1 MILKEAPVASLGGG
15 GGRPRPRRYL
25 GVLWRAVDAD
35 GSGDVACDEI
45 EQFVVDAP
53 EEGEAEFAAVLE
65 GLRTTARLLR
75 RRGAEPSPVV
85 QAFAAIADVAKKRGK
100 DAKNSLPTSALGAW
114 ARSLQ
119 LPGGVRVSRRQSAL
133 FGDRLDANGDGVVSR
148 SEFADWLFPRRP
160 LDDLKRCVGEVVDG
174 KYGGKVAHLWAKLAS
189 RAPEAGVGRGDA
201 QRKFRDAGLGYVSPA
216 EVDDLLAAA
225 GSRMSSTS
233 RRCERDVER
242 GAFDDQLRR
251 LLDDKARA
259 EAEARAAKAALSDA
273 QLDERRRACAPPEEA
288 RKKAH
293 PPAPPKKDILD
304 FGPPPPRPDPL
315 NGPSAREYGVDCTPL
330 MADRLVEVEAR
341 LQSLL
346 EERRRIDGLIAAAEE
361 ERDGLLEDAEEPVD
375 EEELVEEDWSGGQ
388 AWDGA
393 VDAALQ
399 RCALAAFRP
408 LQREIINARRGRDVF
423 AVLRTG
429 GGKSLC
435 YQLPALAGPPATTVV
450 VSPLVSL
457 IEDQA
462 RARAAAR
469 FVIDEAHCASA
480 WGHDYRP
487 DYAKL
492 GSLRT
497 AFPRVPILALTAT
510 ATPRVLRDVEEIL
523 GLGRRT
529 VRFRGKSDRPNLF
542 FEVRRKPAAK
552 DDAVAALAAF
562 VDEVGRTATG
572 VVYCLSQKECEDVSS
587 GLRTRGLRAAP
598 YHAGLPDE
606 SRSRVHDAWRRG
618 SVSIVCATIAGL
630 GIDKPDVRYVAH
642 FTASKALESY
652 YQEAGRAG
660 RDGNPARC
668 CLFYRAAD
676 LWRIFS
682 LTATE
687 ASGAANGMAMA
698 CYCSSRG
705 ACRRKALAHALGD
718 ADPARGDPRC
728 AATPAR
734 RRRRPATTTRR
745 ALAKAFAAEAIAAP
759 RQRTAKAL
767 VDDVRKKA
775 AKGTVAKRLSKEALE
790 EFCGSLLVARV
801 LALDL
806 HFTAYS
812 VVVYLKA
819 GRHARALVD
828 GSRSIDVALPDDGAA
843 RPAAKP
849 KPQAAVIDLCADDDD
864 DDPPPKRQR
873 ES

>member
-1 MILKEAPVASLGGG
+1 MP
-15 GGRPRPRRYL
+15 
-25 GVLWRAVDAD
+25 
-35 GSGDVACDEI
+35 
-45 EQFVVDAP
+45 
-53 EEGEAEFAAVLE
+53 
-65 GLRTTARLLR
+65 
-75 RRGAEPSPVV
+75 
-85 QAFAAIADVAKKRGK
+85 
-100 DAKNSLPTSALGAW
+100 
-114 ARSLQ
+114 
-119 LPGGVRVSRRQSAL
+119 
-133 FGDRLDANGDGVVSR
+133 
-148 SEFADWLFPRRP
+148 
-160 LDDLKRCVGEVVDG
+160 
-174 KYGGKVAHLWAKLAS
+174 
-189 RAPEAGVGRGDA
+189 
-201 QRKFRDAGLGYVSPA
+201 
-216 EVDDLLAAA
+216 
-225 GSRMSSTS
+225 SSTS
-233 RRCERDVER
+233 
-242 GAFDDQLRR
+242 
-251 LLDDKARA
+251 
-259 EAEARAAKAALSDA
+259 
-273 QLDERRRACAPPEEA
+273 APPLPRRKKLDA
-288 RKKAH
+288 YKKAH
-293 PPAPPKKDILD
+293 PPAPPKKNDALD

-315 NGPSAREYGVDCTPL
+315 NETIGKGNTA
-330 MADRLVEVEAR
+330 
-341 LQSLL
+341 
-346 EERRRIDGLIAAAEE
+346 
-361 ERDGLLEDAEEPVD
+361 
-375 EEELVEEDWSGGQ
+375 
-388 AWDGA
+388 
-393 VDAALQ
+393 
-399 RCALAAFRP
+399 
-408 LQREIINARRGRDVF
+408 EIINAALARRDVF

-462 RARAAAR
+462 RRLLATLEKCEKAGRLAR

-552 DDAVAALAAF
+552 DDAVAAPPS
-562 VDEVGRTATG
+562 T
-572 VVYCLSQKECEDVSS
+572 
-587 GLRTRGLRAAP
+587 
-598 YHAGLPDE
+598 
-606 SRSRVHDAWRRG
+606 
-618 SVSIVCATIAGL
+618 
-630 GIDKPDVRYVAH
+630 
-642 FTASKALESY
+642 SKALESY

-660 RDGNPARC
+660 RDGAPARC

-718 ADPARGDPRC
+718 ADPR
-728 AATPAR
+728 AATR
-734 RRRRPATTTRR
+734 
-745 ALAKAFAAEAIAAP
+745 AFAAEAIAAP

-828 GSRSIDVALPDDGAA
+828 GSRSIDVALPDDDAA

>member
-1 MILKEAPVASLGGG
+1 
-15 GGRPRPRRYL
+15 
-25 GVLWRAVDAD
+25 
-35 GSGDVACDEI
+35 
-45 EQFVVDAP
+45 
-53 EEGEAEFAAVLE
+53 
-65 GLRTTARLLR
+65 
-75 RRGAEPSPVV
+75 
-85 QAFAAIADVAKKRGK
+85 
-100 DAKNSLPTSALGAW
+100 
-114 ARSLQ
+114 
-119 LPGGVRVSRRQSAL
+119 
-133 FGDRLDANGDGVVSR
+133 
-148 SEFADWLFPRRP
+148 
-160 LDDLKRCVGEVVDG
+160 
-174 KYGGKVAHLWAKLAS
+174 
-189 RAPEAGVGRGDA
+189 
-201 QRKFRDAGLGYVSPA
+201 
-216 EVDDLLAAA
+216 
-225 GSRMSSTS
+225 
-233 RRCERDVER
+233 
-242 GAFDDQLRR
+242 
-251 LLDDKARA
+251 
-259 EAEARAAKAALSDA
+259 
-273 QLDERRRACAPPEEA
+273 
-288 RKKAH
+288 
-293 PPAPPKKDILD
+293 
-304 FGPPPPRPDPL
+304 
-315 NGPSAREYGVDCTPL
+315 

-361 ERDGLLEDAEEPVD
+361 ERDGLLEDEEEPVD

-408 LQREIINARRGRDVF
+408 LQREIINAALAGRDVF

-462 RARAAAR
+462 RACGDLGLRAVALTSASGRDALNAALKDLGEAATGAAEAAGRVVFVTPERVASSKRLLATLEKCEKAGRLAR

-618 SVSIVCATIAGL
+618 SVSIVCATIAFGL

-687 ASGAANGMAMA
+687 ASGASNGMAIA

-718 ADPARGDPRC
+718 ADPPARGDPALCCDAC
-728 AATPAR
+728 AASATAAR
-734 RRRRPATTTRR
+734 DDDGAAL